1 MKEKYKRLNIRLTQA
16 DYDKLIFQVKK
27 LNTTQA
33 DFMRELIRKSMYE
46 DIKAFNAF
54 LEDSWRLTRII
65 ISNNV
70 NQIAKKANTGLEKE
84 RIFEIVKVNE
94 ELGKLWQSLK
104 S

>member
-33 DFMRELIRKSMYE
+33 EFMRELIRKSTYE
-46 DIKAFNAF
+46 DIKAFNVF
-54 LEDSWRLTRII
+54 LEDIWRLTRII
-65 ISNNV
+65 SNNI
-70 NQIAKKANTGLEKE
+70 NQIAKKANTGLEKDY
-84 RIFEIVKVNE
+84 IFEIVKVNE

>member
-46 DIKAFNAF
+46 DIKAFNVC
-54 LEDSWRLTRII
+54 LEDIWRLTRI
-65 ISNNV
+65 
-70 NQIAKKANTGLEKE
+70 NQIMLIKLQKRLILGLKKI
-84 RIFEIVKVNE
+84 IF
-94 ELGKLWQSLK
+94 LK
-104 S
+104 

>member
-1 MKEKYKRLNIRLTQA
+1 MKEKYKRLNIRLTQS

-33 DFMRELIRKSMYE
+33 NFMRELIRKSMYE
-46 DIKAFNAF
+46 DIRTFNTF
-54 LEDSWRLTRII
+54 LEDIWRLTRI

-70 NQIAKKANTGLEKE
+70 NQIAKKTNTGLEKGY
-84 RIFEIVKVNE
+84 IFEIVKINE
-94 ELGKLWQSLK
+94 ELRKLWQSLK

>member
-1 MKEKYKRLNIRLTQA
+1 MKEKYKRLNIRLTQS

-33 DFMRELIRKSMYE
+33 NFMRELIRKSMYE
-46 DIKAFNAF
+46 DIRTFNTF
-54 LEDSWRLTRII
+54 LEDIWRLTRI

-70 NQIAKKANTGLEKE
+70 NQIAKKANTRLEKGY
-84 RIFEIVKVNE
+84 IFEIVKINE
-94 ELGKLWQSLK
+94 ELRKLWQSLK

>member
-16 DYDKLIFQVKK
+16 DYDKLVFQTKK

-33 DFMRELIRKSMYE
+33 NFMRELIRKSMYE
-46 DIKAFNAF
+46 DIRTFNTF
-54 LEDSWRLTRII
+54 LEDIWRLTRI

-70 NQIAKKANTGLEKE
+70 NQIAKKANTGLEKGY
-84 RIFEIVKVNE
+84 IFEIVKINE

>member
-1 MKEKYKRLNIRLTQA
+1 MKEKYKRLNIRLTQS

-33 DFMRELIRKSMYE
+33 NFMRELIRKNMYK
-46 DIKAFNAF
+46 DIKDFNTF
-54 LEDSWRLTRII
+54 LEDIWRLTRII
-65 ISNNV
+65 SNNI
-70 NQIAKKANTGLEKE
+70 NQIAKKANTGLEKDY
-84 RIFEIVKVNE
+84 IFEIIKVNE

>member
-46 DIKAFNAF
+46 DIKAFNVF
-54 LEDSWRLTRII
+54 LEDIWRLTRI

-70 NQIAKKANTGLEKE
+70 NQIAKKANTRLEKE

-94 ELGKLWQSLK
+94 ELGKLWQSLR

>member
-1 MKEKYKRLNIRLTQA
+1 MKEKYKKLNIRLTQS

-27 LNTTQA
+27 LNITQA

-46 DIKAFNAF
+46 DIRTFNTF
-54 LEDSWRLTRII
+54 LEDIWRLTRI

-70 NQIAKKANTGLEKE
+70 NQIAKKANTRLEKGY
-84 RIFEIVKVNE
+84 IFEIVKINE
-94 ELGKLWQSLK
+94 ELRKLWQSLK

>member
-1 MKEKYKRLNIRLTQA
+1 MKEKYKRLNIRLTQS

-33 DFMRELIRKSMYE
+33 NFMRELIRKSMYE
-46 DIKAFNAF
+46 DIRTFNTF
-54 LEDSWRLTRII
+54 LEDIWRLTRI

-70 NQIAKKANTGLEKE
+70 NQIAKKANTGLEKGY
-84 RIFEIVKVNE
+84 IFEIVKINE
-94 ELGKLWQSLK
+94 ELRKLWQSLK

>member
-33 DFMRELIRKSMYE
+33 NFMRELIRKNMYK
-46 DIKAFNAF
+46 DIKDFNTF
-54 LEDSWRLTRII
+54 LEDIWRLTRII
-65 ISNNV
+65 SNNI
-70 NQIAKKANTGLEKE
+70 NQIAKKANTGLEKDY
-84 RIFEIVKVNE
+84 IFEIVKVNE

>member
-1 MKEKYKRLNIRLTQA
+1 MAIIKVVKR
-16 DYDKLIFQVKK
+16 
-27 LNTTQA
+27 
-33 DFMRELIRKSMYE
+33 SGYE
-46 DIKAFNAF
+46 DIKAFNIF
-54 LEDSWRLTRII
+54 LEDIWRLTRI

-70 NQIAKKANTGLEKE
+70 NQIAKKANTRLEKE